1 MTHFNTKLVHGP
13 QLQTDKAGAIVPP
26 VYQSAMY
33 RFAPDG
39 GTSDWDYARSS
50 NPTRDYLERQIA
62 TLENGDAGFAFSSG
76 VAAIATVLAI
86 FPDGSH
92 FIIGDS
98 LYSGTDRLLNQ
109 YFAQHGL
116 TFTPVDPRDL
126 TAVEAAVRPETKA
139 IFFETFSNPLLK
151 VSSVKAISTLAKA
164 HDLLTIV
171 DNTFLTPYYQ
181 RPLDLGADIVLHS
194 ATKYIGGHGDL
205 IAGLVVSASPEISE
219 KIGFLQ
225 NTIGAILAPLD
236 CSLVCRGIATLA
248 VRLDRETSN
257 AQAVAEFLEQ
267 HPDVAHVYYPGLKSD
282 PGYALAQQE
291 TTGASGLL
299 SIKLADNIDSIKF
312 VNSTKVFDFA
322 DSLGTVSSL
331 VKLPWFKLPEEKRS
345 TSGLTPQ
352 HVRIAIGLE
361 DQQDL
366 IDDLAQALTAAE
378 KK

>member
-1 MTHFNTKLVHGP
+1 MTQFNTKLVHGP
-13 QLQTDKAGAIVPP
+13 QLQTDQAGAIVPP
-26 VYQSAMY
+26 LYQSAMF

-39 GTSDWDYARSS
+39 QETHWDYARSG
-50 NPTRDYLERQIA
+50 NPTREYLERQIA

-86 FPDGSH
+86 FPNGSH
-92 FIIGDS
+92 FIVGDS
-98 LYSGTDRLLNQ
+98 LYSGTDRLINQ

-116 TFTPVDPRDL
+116 TFTAVDTRDL
-126 TAVEAAVRPETKA
+126 AAVEAAIRPETKA

-151 VSSVKAISTLAKA
+151 VSSVKAISALAKA
-164 HDLLTIV
+164 HHLITIV

-194 ATKYIGGHGDL
+194 ATKYLGGHGDL
-205 IAGLVVSASPEISE
+205 IAGLVVSARPDLSE
-219 KIGFLQ
+219 KLAFLQ
-225 NTIGAILAPLD
+225 NTIGAILSPVD
-236 CSLVCRGIATLA
+236 CSLVSRGIATLA
-248 VRLDRETSN
+248 VRLDRETAN
-257 AQAVAEFLEQ
+257 AQAVAEFLNQ
-267 HPDVAHVYYPGLKSD
+267 HHDVSHVYYPGLPSD

-299 SIKLADNIDSIKF
+299 SVKLADNIDPLKF

-331 VKLPWFKLPEEKRS
+331 VKLPWFKLPEEKRAG
-345 TSGLTPQ
+345 SGLTPQ

-366 IDDLAQALTAAE
+366 IDDLAQALVAAE

>member
-1 MTHFNTKLVHGP
+1 MTQFNTKLVHGP
-13 QLQTDKAGAIVPP
+13 QLQTDQAGAIVPP
-26 VYQSAMY
+26 LYQSAMF

-39 GTSDWDYARSS
+39 QETHWDYARSG
-50 NPTRDYLERQIA
+50 NPTREYLERQIA

-86 FPDGSH
+86 FPNGSH

-98 LYSGTDRLLNQ
+98 LCSGTDRLINQ

-116 TFTPVDPRDL
+116 TFTAVIKRDL
-126 TAVEAAVRPETKA
+126 AAVEAAIRPETKA

-151 VSSVKAISTLAKA
+151 VSSVKAISALAKA
-164 HDLLTIV
+164 HHLTTIV

-181 RPLDLGADIVLHS
+181 WPLDLGADIVLHS
-194 ATKYIGGHGDL
+194 ATKYLGGHGDL
-205 IAGLVVSASPEISE
+205 IAGLVVSAHPDLSE
-219 KIGFLQ
+219 KLAFLQ
-225 NTIGAILAPLD
+225 NTIGAILSPLD
-236 CSLVCRGIATLA
+236 CSLVSRGIATLA
-248 VRLDRETSN
+248 VRLDRETAN
-257 AQAVAEFLEQ
+257 AQAVAEFLNQ
-267 HPDVAHVYYPGLKSD
+267 HPDVAHVYYPGLPSD

-299 SIKLADNIDSIKF
+299 SIKLADNIDPLKF

-331 VKLPWFKLPEEKRS
+331 VKLPWFKLPEEKRAG
-345 TSGLTPQ
+345 SGLTPQ

-366 IDDLAQALTAAE
+366 IGDLAQALAAAE